1 MSIES
6 NKTVGALGWMIECTL
21 APVANLSMRAKP
33 PVGELRR
40 QIGIAQAGVDFIR
53 FNLEKADEEEA
64 CKHGNRFGRNT
75 RLAEVLEQGGEVGA
89 WALMKAK

>member
-1 MSIES
+1 MPIES

-21 APVANLSMRAKP
+21 ATVAHAVDEEA
-33 PVGELRR
+33 VGELRR
-40 QIGIAQAGVDFIR
+40 QISIAQAGVDFIR

>member
-1 MSIES
+1 MPIES
-6 NKTVGALGWMIECTL
+6 KTTVGALGYMIECTL
-21 APVANLSMRAKP
+21 ATVDDLSMRAKP

-53 FNLEKADEEEA
+53 FNLSKEEEEEA
-64 CKHGNRFGRNT
+64 CKHGNRFGKNT
-75 RLAEVLEQGGEVGA
+75 RLAEVLEQGGEVGV

>member
-1 MSIES
+1 MPIES

-21 APVANLSMRAKP
+21 ATVDDLSMRAKP

-40 QIGIAQAGVDFIR
+40 QISIAQAGVDFIR

-64 CKHGNRFGRNT
+64 CKNGRFGRNT
-75 RLAEVLEQGGEVGA
+75 RLSEVLEQRGEVGI